1 MELMANQK
9 WINEVVS
16 EDSIPDHDY
25 HVHIGSLM
33 KVLQCNP
40 NNLSQEYPYLESK
53 NNIAQKI
60 QKDQLHIGVIFETS
74 RESNAHD
81 DESIDEETFSNVFN
95 DPHNVM

>member
-16 EDSIPDHDY
+16 EDSIPEHDY

-40 NNLSQEYPYLESK
+40 NNLPQEYPYLDSK
-53 NNIAQKI
+53 NKKVTKLQKKI
-60 QKDQLHIGVIFETS
+60 
-74 RESNAHD
+74 N
-81 DESIDEETFSNVFN
+81 
-95 DPHNVM
+95 